1 MIPAENAPIRT
12 LIVDDERLARATL
25 RSLLDADPEID
36 VAGECKNG
44 REAVASIRE
53 SAPDLVFLDVQ
64 MPGMDGFQVLE
75 RARPARMPA
84 VVFVTAYD
92 AHALRAFEVH
102 ALDYLLK
109 PFDDERFDRALRRA
123 KDHIRKGRVED
134 LTRRLVALFGAAA
147 TPALTAPP
155 AAPPPPPPAAQAT
168 PYLDRIAL
176 KEGRRVTFLPV
187 DEIDWIE
194 AEDYYAEI
202 HTRGRSHLLREPLRD
217 LEARLDP
224 RRFVR
229 IHRSTIVNVARVRE
243 LQPLFHG
250 EAAVILHDGTQL
262 KLSRTRREPL
272 LALLGLS

>member
-1 MIPAENAPIRT
+1 MIPAENASIRT
-12 LIVDDERLARATL
+12 LIVDDERLARAAL

-92 AHALRAFEVH
+92 AHALRAF
-102 ALDYLLK
+102 
-109 PFDDERFDRALRRA
+109 DDERFDRALRRA

-134 LTRRLVALFGAAA
+134 LTRRIVALFGAAA

-155 AAPPPPPPAAQAT
+155 AAPPPPAAQAT